1 MFQYSTRALSS
12 ICILLLFCSCS
23 TKEIPNEG
31 DWKLVWQDEFEGDKL
46 DRSNWTFDLGTG
58 APSFKEYGHSS
69 PYFVPE
75 DFPSDNFSVRWEGE
89 IKIDF
94 STEYT
99 FYLISD
105 DGVRL
110 YVNNNIIIDSWE
122 PQPATEKQ
130 GVIKLE
136 KDKKYTIQIEYFEQT
151 GGEAIVFGW
160 ESEKFSKRLV
170 PSSHLS
176 TPNGKP
182 GLKGTYFKNKELKQL
197 DKDPPLIRIDKEINW
212 VTGGGWGNNESQ
224 YYTDRAQNV
233 RIVDGKLI
241 IESHK
246 EAYRGSNY
254 TSSRIKTKNSWKYG
268 KFEIRAKLPPGRGT
282 WSALWA
288 LPTDWEYGNWP
299 LSGEIDIMEHHGTH
313 GGQTGYV
320 GRSILPLGKCD
331 DGGDWWTNQVNLL
344 SNLTEYNEYS
354 VEWLDSDL
362 VFRLNGKEVGRNIGS
377 AGKLLEPMFA
387 ILNYAKISKDHMD
400 GEWEMEVDWVKHEK
414 WVD

>member
-1 MFQYSTRALSS
+1 MFHYSTRALTF
-12 ICILLLFCSCS
+12 IYILIFFCSCS

-176 TPNGKP
+176 TPDGKP
-182 GLKGTYFKNKELKQL
+182 GLKGTYFKNK
-197 DKDPPLIRIDKEINW
+197 
-212 VTGGGWGNNESQ
+212 
-224 YYTDRAQNV
+224 
-233 RIVDGKLI
+233 
-241 IESHK
+241 
-246 EAYRGSNY
+246 
-254 TSSRIKTKNSWKYG
+254 
-268 KFEIRAKLPPGRGT
+268 
-282 WSALWA
+282 
-288 LPTDWEYGNWP
+288 
-299 LSGEIDIMEHHGTH
+299 
-313 GGQTGYV
+313 
-320 GRSILPLGKCD
+320 
-331 DGGDWWTNQVNLL
+331 
-344 SNLTEYNEYS
+344 
-354 VEWLDSDL
+354 
-362 VFRLNGKEVGRNIGS
+362 
-377 AGKLLEPMFA
+377 
-387 ILNYAKISKDHMD
+387 
-400 GEWEMEVDWVKHEK
+400 
-414 WVD
+414 